1 MSSRTLRREA
11 LHCCPACAASVGAR
25 ARSRRRTARG
35 PWAWLALLAVVAAL
49 VPVAAMDGEGGEVGV
64 AHAAPAPVPAPSP
77 VPAPRPQRQ
86 PERPALAADTAAQQR
101 EARPRVEWR
110 DSRALGSPNGGSLE
124 NGVRLPAEGPGY
136 YTYDPA
142 SQRRPGGAERTWGT
156 ALLVR
161 ELLDLGE
168 WWARTHPAQPRIG
181 IGDLS
186 RQAGGPFT
194 GPVVGHAS
202 HQNGLDVDIRLVRRD
217 GAESGTGADTYD
229 RALTQA
235 VLDRL
240 VARGASLV
248 LIGPSLDLRG
258 PAGVVVR
265 WPNHDDHLHVRFAD
279 PDGPN

>member
-1 MSSRTLRREA
+1 MSTRSLRREA
-11 LHCCPACAASVGAR
+11 LHCCPACAASIGAR
-25 ARSRRRTARG
+25 ARSRRRTAKG
-35 PWAWLALLAVVAAL
+35 PWTWLALLAVVAAL
-49 VPVAAMDGEGGEVGV
+49 VPVAAMDEGGEAAV
-64 AHAAPAPVPAPSP
+64 AHAAPAPVPEPT
-77 VPAPRPQRQ
+77 PAPAPKPQREPAPPSSA
-86 PERPALAADTAAQQR
+86 PEPAATPR
-101 EARPRVEWR
+101 EVRLRVEWR
-110 DSRALGSPNGGSLE
+110 DSRALGTPNAGSLA
-124 NGVRLPAEGPGY
+124 NAVRLPAEGPGF

-142 SQRRPGGAERTWGT
+142 TQRPPGDEARTWGT

-168 WWARTHPAQPRIG
+168 WWARTHPAQPRLG

-186 RQAGGPFT
+186 RETGGAFT

-217 GAESGTGADTYD
+217 GAEAGTGPDSYD

-235 VLDRL
+235 VVDRL

-258 PAGVVVR
+258 PSGVVMR
-265 WPNHDDHLHVRFAD
+265 WPNHDDHLHVRFPD
-279 PDGPN
+279 PDGLAN